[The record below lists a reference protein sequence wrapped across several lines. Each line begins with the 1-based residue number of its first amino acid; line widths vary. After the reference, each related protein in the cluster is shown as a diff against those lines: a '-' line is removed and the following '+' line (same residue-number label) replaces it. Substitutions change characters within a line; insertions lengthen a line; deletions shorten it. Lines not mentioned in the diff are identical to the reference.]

1 MFSSFCVEYNECQIV
16 QKIKIIINFLSQG
29 LFPPGQGATIG
40 VDFMIKTVEV
50 ENEKVKV
57 CYTNICNN
65 NQLHF
70 YRSVIQLSIFISL
83 QLQIWDTAGQ
93 ERFRSIT
100 QSYYRSAHAL
110 ILVYDISCQP
120 TFDCLPDWLRE
131 IEEYASNKVLR
142 ILVGN
147 KIDREDREIPTHV
160 GEDFAQRHGMYFLET
175 SAKEAENVERLFM
188 EIAAELMEV
197 SKCYFKENIFSIFSS
212 VFYI

>member
-1 MFSSFCVEYNECQIV
+1 MLTVSISFNLRIYCYCILIV
-16 QKIKIIINFLSQG
+16 I
-29 LFPPGQGATIG
+29 
-40 VDFMIKTVEV
+40 
-50 ENEKVKV
+50 
-57 CYTNICNN
+57 
-65 NQLHF
+65 
-70 YRSVIQLSIFISL
+70 L

-197 SKCYFKENIFSIFSS
+197 KKTVCLSKFWLHLLY
-212 VFYI
+212 